1 MDVTAITVMTD
12 AAGQL
17 KDIVLGV
24 APVALG
30 VGILG
35 YGIRYGWGLVKRFS
49 K

>member
-1 MDVTAITVMTD
+1 MDTTAITIMTG
-12 AAGQL
+12 AAADL

-35 YGIRYGWGLVKRFS
+35 FGIRYGWGLVKKFS